1 MELPIKIEKRD
12 NNWFIEISS
21 TISDF
26 LPKEELPLKINFL
39 NTYTKIIEW
48 SIDLQPLHWCEY
60 TLRNH
65 DIEIITQNNRLI
77 KKVIA
82 KPFFDDAIEDIFYTC
97 IVGNNLKNGIVVG
110 AGSGNYGEWLDAVLE
125 NQTKALLI
133 EPQIKEYKT
142 LINSFDK
149 YSNIKFLNKGV
160 SIQKETRE
168 FFIHIDQIGL
178 SSLDKNYLLDL
189 KIHENNIYQTSIEC
203 ESLSYLLE
211 QNKYDWLRLDVESLD
226 CDLIQSLKSHH
237 FDTLK
242 YIQYEHLNTP
252 PEKIKQTDE
261 FLKSLG
267 YKIYKVNIDTVCL
280 KN

>member
-97 IVGNNLKNGIVVG
+97 IVGNNLKNGIVAG
-110 AGSGNYGEWLDAVLE
+110 AGRGSYGEWLDAVIE
-125 NQTKALLI
+125 NKTKALLI
-133 EPQIKEYKT
+133 EPQSKEYKV
-142 LINSFDK
+142 LVDSFSK
-149 YSNIKFLNKGV
+149 YPNVKFLNKGV
-160 SIQKETRE
+160 SKQKETRE
-168 FFIHIDQIGL
+168 FFIYINQIGL
-178 SSLDKNYLLDL
+178 SSLDKNTLLDR
-189 KIHENNIYQTSIEC
+189 KIEENHITKINVEC

-211 QNKYDWLRLDVESLD
+211 QEKYDWLRLDVESLD
-226 CDLIQSLKSHH
+226 CDLIQSLRPQH

-242 YIQYEHLNTP
+242 YIQYEHLNIP
-252 PEKIKQTDE
+252 EEKIKQTDG
-261 FLKSLG
+261 FLESLG
-267 YKIYKVNIDTVCL
+267 YKIYKINIDTICL